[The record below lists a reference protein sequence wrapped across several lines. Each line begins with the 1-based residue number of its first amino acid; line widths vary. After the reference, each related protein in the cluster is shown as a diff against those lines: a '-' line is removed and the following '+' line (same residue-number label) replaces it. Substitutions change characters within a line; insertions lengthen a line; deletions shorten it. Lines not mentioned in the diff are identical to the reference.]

1 MKVCFNKNV
10 DLKIV
15 VFSRMVFD
23 PLKLYWFHPLCLP
36 SLKYIGMKHEIS
48 MCQALLK

>member
-23 PLKLYWFHPLCLP
+23 PLKLYWFRSLCLP
-36 SLKYIGMKHEIS
+36 FVEIY
-48 MCQALLK
+48 QYEA